1 MRTHRIFVNAAVAAT
16 AFSLTPALPTL
27 PQENTTRSTTRTE
40 SYRSASGLVSR
51 SADPLSVLAAV
62 QPLRHL
68 FWS

>member
-16 AFSLTPALPTL
+16 AFSLTPCPTL
-27 PQENTTRSTTRTE
+27 AQENTTRSTTRTE